1 MPHPEPPTHLPTH
14 PIPLGCPR
22 APVLKVLRKLHSSG
36 VASFL
41 NSPALNLWGCPGT
54 FWPRLAGPPARAER
68 RMGAGGSLSP
78 PPRVKQTEQCHPD
91 CCYSPQG
98 KNALS
103 RWRTQK
109 NNERKIQTLIQIEA
123 IYFQSP
129 QTHFALIQGENLG
142 KQSKPHIQKPDLFY
156 CAQRPEWKAAHGTQE
171 GRPRGSHGTKAA
183 SRLAGVTRALI
194 PTQLRSR
201 TSSGGSASLGQ
212 PQTLGYTL
220 WGSHLRLKT
229 RKRRDRFTGPLKRT
243 GRC

>member
-1 MPHPEPPTHLPTH
+1 MWCFCHTSTWISHRCTCVPHPEPPTHLPTH

-41 NSPALNLWGCPGT
+41 NSPALNLWRCPGT
-54 FWPRLAGPPARAER
+54 FQPRLAGPPARAES

-78 PPRVKQTEQCHPD
+78 PPHVKQTEQCHPD

-98 KNALS
+98 KNVLS
-103 RWRTQK
+103 RLRTQK

-129 QTHFALIQGENLG
+129 QTHFALIHGENLG

-156 CAQRPEWKAAHGTQE
+156 CAQRPDWEAARDPGGQTQ
-171 GRPRGSHGTKAA
+171 RFPRHKGCVSVGGCNQSPNSHPA
-183 SRLAGVTRALI
+183 
-194 PTQLRSR
+194 
-201 TSSGGSASLGQ
+201 
-212 PQTLGYTL
+212 
-220 WGSHLRLKT
+220 
-229 RKRRDRFTGPLKRT
+229 
-243 GRC
+243 

>member
-1 MPHPEPPTHLPTH
+1 MQGHL
-14 PIPLGCPR
+14 LG
-22 APVLKVLRKLHSSG
+22 L
-36 VASFL
+36 
-41 NSPALNLWGCPGT
+41 
-54 FWPRLAGPPARAER
+54 RAER
-68 RMGAGGSLSP
+68 GRGAVCLPSH
-78 PPRVKQTEQCHPD
+78 VKQTEQCHPD

-103 RWRTQK
+103 HLRIQK

-129 QTHFALIQGENLG
+129 QTHFALTHGENLG

-156 CAQRPEWKAAHGTQE
+156 CAQRPDWEARHGTQE

-201 TSSGGSASLGQ
+201 TSGGGSASLGQ
-212 PQTLGYTL
+212 PQTLGYTP
-220 WGSHLRLKT
+220 WGFHLRLKT
-229 RKRRDRFTGPLKRT
+229 RRRRDRGFQDRKRT